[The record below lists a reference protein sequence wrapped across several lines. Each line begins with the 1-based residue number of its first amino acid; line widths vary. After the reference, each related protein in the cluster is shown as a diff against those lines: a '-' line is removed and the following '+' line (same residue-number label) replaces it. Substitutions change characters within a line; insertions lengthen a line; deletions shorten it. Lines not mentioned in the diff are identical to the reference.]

1 MDHHDVCRI
10 RIQNLEELLAE
21 AHEREADLE
30 IELGE
35 KESLIASLTAELVML
50 RRDREFVA

>member
-1 MDHHDVCRI
+1 MDHHEVCRI
-10 RIQNLEELLAE
+10 RIQNLEEQLAE